1 MVGDGQKPLTFLFPP
16 RIALIPSHVMGNA
29 TRVAFTVTPSPKGT
43 ANIYNLTYLALEIER
58 QSLCTRI

>member
-16 RIALIPSHVMGNA
+16 RVTGNA